1 MYLDKWMSNFYGMS
15 WYRLETSKDLT
26 LIGKEPSMY
35 EWRISVD
42 DFESILDAQNEDF
55 MLVETFIE
63 FSTRVKPNDEN
74 YDQVRLYDK
83 KDLPSI
89 YELNEDVMCKNTD
102 LRTRLNNL
110 KYFNLND
117 CGRYYKSAIDNSI
130 NDSNVYACVANINE
144 KVCGYYI
151 LKKVDENKFKGMMT
165 GVLHSARGLFLQY
178 KMQQFLINHIGHPFT
193 LINTTQ
199 LSNFAVIKNH
209 IRSRRSL
216 SKIEHIFYKK
226 VQ

>member
-130 NDSNVYACVANINE
+130 NDSNVYTCVANINE
-144 KVCGYYI
+144 KICGYYI

-209 IRSRRSL
+209 IRSKRSL
-216 SKIEHIFYKK
+216 SKIEHLFYKK

>member
-130 NDSNVYACVANINE
+130 NDSNVYACVANRNE
-144 KVCGYYI
+144 KICGYYI

>member
-144 KVCGYYI
+144 KICGYYI